1 MVSRDKAEILV
12 LGAGLAGIATAYYLC
27 TKYRQA
33 SVMLIDCRPPMSY
46 TSAQSGDNYRNWWP
60 HPTMTAFT
68 NMSIDLMEQIARDS
82 SNVFNMTRRGYLL
95 ATRDREIDTMID
107 SLRVGYEHSQA
118 DSIRVH
124 QESNPSSYSDAVSS
138 DWEMA
143 PRGVD
148 VLSNREL
155 IQKSFP
161 SLDHEV
167 QNVLHVRRAGDISGQ
182 QLGQHMLEKIKD
194 AKGRRLSAEI
204 RSIDHAHEYVVEV
217 DGADGTQHIAA
228 DVIVNAA
235 GPFAAKLAA
244 MIDIKLP
251 LENIYHQKIAFND
264 NRAVIPRELPFSC
277 DLDNIAFDWSDED
290 RALLAEDAET
300 AWLTRELPGGAHCRP
315 EGGDLSTWIKLG
327 WAYNNTPS
335 EAQEDLENEPLK
347 NAQFP
352 EIAMRAAAR
361 LNPSLQVYVDNFPS
375 QFVHYGGYYPMTREN
390 WPLIGPLSVEGA
402 YVVGALSGFGSMSA
416 CAAGALCAAW
426 VTGNALPDYA
436 SQLSMARYADRKL
449 MADLENAQSLGIL

>member
-1 MVSRDKAEILV
+1 MVSKDKVEILV
-12 LGAGLAGIATAYYLC
+12 LGAGLAGIATSYYLC

-33 SVMLIDCRPPMSY
+33 SVLLIDCRTPMSY

-68 NMSIDLMEQIARDS
+68 NLSIDLMEQIARDS

-95 ATRDREIDTMID
+95 ATRDRDIDTMID
-107 SLRVGYEHSQA
+107 SLHVGYKDSRA
-118 DSIRVH
+118 DSIRIH
-124 QESNPSSYSDAVSS
+124 QEPHPSSYVDAVSS

-155 IQKSFP
+155 IRRSCP
-161 SLDHEV
+161 SLSHDV
-167 QNVLHVRRAGDISGQ
+167 RNVLHVRRAGDIEGQ
-182 QLGQHMLEKIKD
+182 QLGQYMLERIKD
-194 AKGRRLSAEI
+194 AKGRRLSAEV
-204 RSIDHAHEYVVEV
+204 RSIDYGHEYNVEV
-217 DGADGTQHIAA
+217 ESAEGTQHIAA

-244 MIDIKLP
+244 MIDVELP
-251 LENIYHQKIAFND
+251 IENFYHQKIAFND
-264 NRAVIPRELPFSC
+264 SGAVIPRELPFSC
-277 DLDNIAFDWSDED
+277 DLDDIAFDWSDED

-300 AWLTRELPGGAHCRP
+300 AWLTEQVQGGAHCRP
-315 EGGDLSTWIKLG
+315 EGGDRSTWIKLG
-327 WAYNNTPS
+327 WAYNNRSSDP
-335 EAQEDLENEPLK
+335 QEDLANEPLK
-347 NAQFP
+347 NPQFP
-352 EIAMRAAAR
+352 EIVMRAAAR
-361 LNPSLQVYVDNFPS
+361 LNPSLQGYVDNFPS

-390 WPLIGPLSVEGA
+390 WPLIGPLGTGGS

-426 VTGNALPDYA
+426 ITGDALPDYA
-436 SQLSMARYADRKL
+436 NQLSMARYADKEL